1 MQSYPEIPLLG
12 LYTTENYY
20 LHEYLKMYVEGCSP
34 QYYLLLK
41 KLRTGDRVGVSH
53 GEKGGTTVTKQQ

>member
-41 KLRTGDRVGVSH
+41 KLRTGTEWG
-53 GEKGGTTVTKQQ
+53 